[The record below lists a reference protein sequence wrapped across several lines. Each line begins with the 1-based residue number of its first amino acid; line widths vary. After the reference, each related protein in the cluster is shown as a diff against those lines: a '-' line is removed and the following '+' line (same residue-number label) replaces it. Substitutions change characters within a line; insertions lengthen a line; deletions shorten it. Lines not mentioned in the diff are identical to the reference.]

1 MVPLTLALTERWGWG
16 EEDVET
22 ELRRWRRAAERGGH
36 SYSAWH
42 AGSREGSVFVE
53 RVQEKVF
60 EGSLVEGECR
70 RNPWEVSWAASAG
83 RMDLCAH

>member
-1 MVPLTLALTERWGWG
+1 MVPLTLALTEGWGWG

-42 AGSREGSVFVE
+42 AGSREGSVFVGFCF
-53 RVQEKVF
+53 RRAGTG
-60 EGSLVEGECR
+60 EGV
-70 RNPWEVSWAASAG
+70 
-83 RMDLCAH
+83 